1 MLHAALLA
9 IVVAATAPRTT
20 SAPPPKTS
28 IQRCFEAMDGAVYH
42 GDPSDRPL
50 MKANVAACESGIV
63 QIGRMR
69 PAAAQ
74 GPEKLFLTG
83 RLLDRA
89 ATLSY
94 IGLGDAATALREVR
108 AANLDFRIAAGLTNQ
123 SENYHNAALAN
134 VRLTAVQLRT
144 LRADVAAGP
153 AARAAQ
159 VALRS
164 RHAR

>member
-9 IVVAATAPRTT
+9 AVVAATGPSTT
-20 SAPPPKTS
+20 SAAPKTS

-63 QIGRMR
+63 QIRRIR
-69 PAAAQ
+69 PTAAQ

-83 RLLDRA
+83 RILDRA

-94 IGLGDAATALREVR
+94 IGLGDAATALSEVT
-108 AANLDFRIAAGLTNQ
+108 AANLDFRIAAGLTDQ
-123 SENYHNAALAN
+123 SEDYHNAALAN
-134 VRLTAVQLRT
+134 VRLTTVQLRT
-144 LRADVAAGP
+144 LRADIAAVP
-153 AARAAQ
+153 RARAAQ

-164 RHAR
+164 RHTR

>member
-9 IVVAATAPRTT
+9 VVLAATASTP
-20 SAPPPKTS
+20 SAPAKTS
-28 IQRCFEAMDGAVYH
+28 IQQCFEAMDGAVYH

-50 MKANVAACESGIV
+50 MKANVAACENGIV

-69 PAAAQ
+69 PTAAQ

-83 RLLDRA
+83 RILDRA

-94 IGLGDAATALREVR
+94 IGLDDSATALREVK
-108 AANLDFRIAAGLTNQ
+108 AANLYFRIAAGLTNQ
-123 SENYHNAALAN
+123 SENYHAAALAN
-134 VRLTAVQLRT
+134 VRLTTVQLRT
-144 LRADVAAGP
+144 LQADVAAAP
-153 AARAAQ
+153 RTIPQ
-159 VALRS
+159 VALHA